1 MDVDNTTIGGFTPS
15 RNNTGSPKEVDA
27 LAQLFSK
34 SAVTT
39 APSKVVKLKQTII
52 DKLILDTR
60 IKSGEK
66 SIGYLIIDFLKAV
79 RVDKI
84 TPNTKSTYG
93 ESAASL
99 AAYDNNSRF
108 FIQIGSLNGTRSLS
122 METTY
127 GKTKCNVLEIAVKR
141 NSIIKDK
148 KTLDILGCSISE
160 LKIHLEKMFK
170 PNMNWKN
177 YGKGGWHI
185 DHIIPLASAKNNID
199 AFYKLCHYSNL
210 QPLWESE
217 NCSKGSKI
225 L

>member
-1 MDVDNTTIGGFTPS
+1 MISKCLFPNLS
-15 RNNTGSPKEVDA
+15 KNGSYKKGCRCFDCLEHKKEKAKIYYLKNKEKID
-27 LAQLFSK
+27 
-34 SAVTT
+34 
-39 APSKVVKLKQTII
+39 SKVINHQKSNKEYYKKYRAKYYSTNKEKIKLKT
-52 DKLILDTR
+52 KLYKQKNKQKINRNHSIKVKTDIFYVLKKNIRGR
-60 IKSGEK
+60 I
-66 SIGYLIIDFLKAV
+66 
-79 RVDKI
+79 
-84 TPNTKSTYG
+84 
-93 ESAASL
+93 
-99 AAYDNNSRF
+99 
-108 FIQIGSLNGTRSLS
+108 Q
-122 METTY
+122 
-127 GKTKCNVLEIAVKR
+127 IAVKR

-148 KTLDILGCSISE
+148 KTLDILGCSISD
-160 LKIHLEKMFK
+160 LKTHLEKMFK